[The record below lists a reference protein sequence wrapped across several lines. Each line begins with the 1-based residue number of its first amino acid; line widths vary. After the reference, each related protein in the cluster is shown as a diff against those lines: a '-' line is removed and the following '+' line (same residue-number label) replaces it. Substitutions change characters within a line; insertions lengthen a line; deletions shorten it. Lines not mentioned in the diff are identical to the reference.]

1 MTKRALDVVASGAAL
16 LVLSPV
22 LAVIAAIIKLDSS
35 GPVLF
40 RQERVGRNFK
50 PFVIFKF
57 RTMVA
62 AADRIGA
69 PITYGA
75 DPRISRVGRVLRQFK
90 LDELPQLFNIIKGD
104 MSLVGPRPEVPRY
117 VQFYAREFAPV
128 LQVRPGLTDLASL
141 KYRDEAALLGRAENP
156 EQEYLLRILPDK
168 LQLANEYIRRAS
180 LSFDLTLIAKTLFR
194 IVRTRTDS

>member
-1 MTKRALDVVASGAAL
+1 MTKRALDIVASGAAL

-22 LAVIAAIIKLDSS
+22 LAVIAAIIKLDSP

-75 DPRISRVGRVLRQFK
+75 DPRISRAGRVLRQFK

-117 VQFYAREFAPV
+117 VQFYAREFASV

-141 KYRDEAALLGRAENP
+141 KYRDEAAMLGRAENP
-156 EQEYLLRILPDK
+156 EQEYLLRVLPDK

-180 LSFDLTLIAKTLFR
+180 MSFDLTLIAKTLFR

>member
-1 MTKRALDVVASGAAL
+1 MTKRALDIVASGAAL

-22 LAVIAAIIKLDSS
+22 LAVIAAIIKLDSP

-75 DPRISRVGRVLRQFK
+75 DRRISRVGRVLRQFK

-156 EQEYLLRILPDK
+156 EQEYLLRVLPDK

-194 IVRTRTDS
+194 IVRRRTDS

>member
-22 LAVIAAIIKLDSS
+22 LAVIAAIIKLDSP

-69 PITYGA
+69 LITYGA

>member
-75 DPRISRVGRVLRQFK
+75 DPRIRRVGRVLRQFK

>member
-1 MTKRALDVVASGAAL
+1 MTKRALDIVASGAAL

-22 LAVIAAIIKLDSS
+22 LAVIAAIIKLDSP

-117 VQFYAREFAPV
+117 VQFYAREFASV

-156 EQEYLLRILPDK
+156 EQEYLLRVLPDK